1 MLHRYLAGSFDTVD
15 RQVGGRVKVG
25 KLSGSVIGG
34 LWIWA
39 VDRQADRLDIIEV
52 VWLKTS

>member
-52 VWLKTS
+52 AWLKTS